1 MGHLRGRTRWVLAVV
16 AALAAVTFLVLPA
29 GPRTVAGPAWRP
41 AAPEVRGVYHIH
53 TTRSDGTGTMDDVA
67 AAAARAGLQFVIVT
81 DHGDGTRRPDPPAYR
96 HGVLC
101 IDAVEIS
108 TDGGHYAA
116 LGLGQTPYPLAGEP
130 RDVVEDVRRLGGFG
144 IVTHPLSPK
153 RGLSWQDWQAG
164 FDGIEWLNG
173 DSVWR
178 DAPRFRL
185 ALAAWTFA
193 FRPVAS
199 LTSLY
204 ARPLALDRADLVAGR
219 RPVVFM
225 AGVDAHARL
234 GARDGRDPNR
244 TSLFLRVP
252 SYETSFEVASLGVR
266 LTKPLTGDAASDGD
280 AVVGAIRAGHVHTVV
295 GGLARPGAFEFAA
308 SSGGVS
314 AGEGDTLALG
324 DAVTIR
330 VRANVPPGG
339 CIVLFHDGR
348 EIARASQEHLVY
360 ASNRRGVYR
369 AEVWLE
375 APRETRPRPW
385 IVGNPIYV
393 GMPEA
398 STATPAIDAGGPAF
412 PVAFDGTSWAV
423 EQGPGSR
430 AALDRTAQDVT
441 LRYGLGDREPPAP
454 SAALVWHSSFDSRAT
469 GLAFVG
475 RADRPMRI
483 SVQVRTSIGGEG
495 RRWQRSVYLDETPR
509 EVMVAFGDMNSV
521 APGGAGPVPVR
532 DLRALRFVVDN
543 VNSLPGSSG
552 QVTLEHVRFI
562 LQR

>member
-1 MGHLRGRTRWVLAVV
+1 MAYLRRRTRWILAVA
-16 AALAAVTFLVLPA
+16 AALAAATFLVLPA
-29 GPRTVAGPAWRP
+29 GPRTLAGPAWRP

-53 TTRSDGTGTMDDVA
+53 TTRSDGSGTMDEVA

-81 DHGDGTRRPDPPAYR
+81 DHGDGTRRPDPSAYR

-116 LGLGQTPYPLAGEP
+116 LGIGQTPYRVAGEP

-153 RGLSWQDWQAG
+153 RGLSWQDWGAE

-204 ARPLALDRADLVAGR
+204 ARPVALDRADLVAGR

-234 GARDGRDPNR
+234 GARGGREPNR
-244 TSLFLRVP
+244 SSLFLRVP
-252 SYETSFEVASLGVR
+252 SYETAFEVASLGVR
-266 LTKPLTGDAASDGD
+266 LAKPLTGDAASDGD
-280 AVVGAIRAGHVHTVV
+280 AVVGAIRAGHVHAVV
-295 GGLARPGAFEFAA
+295 DGLARPGAFEFAA

-314 AGEGDTLALG
+314 AGEGDTMALG

-385 IVGNPIYV
+385 IVGNPVYV
-393 GMPEA
+393 GTPQV
-398 STATPAIDAGGPAF
+398 STAKLAFDAGGPAF
-412 PVAFDGTSWAV
+412 PVAPDGTSWTV
-423 EQGPGSR
+423 ERGPGSR
-430 AALDRTAQDVT
+430 AALDRTAEDIT
-441 LRYGLGDREPPAP
+441 LRYGLADRELPAP
-454 SAALVWHSSFDSRAT
+454 SAALVWRSTVDSRAT

-483 SVQVRTSIGGEG
+483 SVQVRTSAGGEG
-495 RRWQRSVYLDETPR
+495 PRWQRSVYLDETPR
-509 EVMVAFGDMNSV
+509 DVLVAFSDMNPV
-521 APGGAGPVPVR
+521 APGGAGPVSVR
-532 DLRALRFVVDN
+532 DLRALRFVVDT
-543 VNSLPGSSG
+543 VNTTPGSSG
-552 QVTLEHVRFI
+552 QVTFDHIRFVSP
-562 LQR
+562 R

>member
-1 MGHLRGRTRWVLAVV
+1 MAAGV
-16 AALAAVTFLVLPA
+16 ALAAVTFIALPA
-29 GPRTVAGPAWRP
+29 GPRVVPGPGWRP

-81 DHGDGTRRPDPPAYR
+81 DHGDGTRRPDPPSYR

-108 TDGGHYAA
+108 TSGGHYAA
-116 LGLGQTPYPLAGEP
+116 LGIGQTPYPLGGEP
-130 RDVVEDVRRLGGFG
+130 RDVVEDVSRLGGFG

-153 RGLSWQDWQAG
+153 RGLSWQDWRPR

-178 DAPRFRL
+178 DAPRLRL

-204 ARPLALDRADLVAGR
+204 ARPAALDRADQVSVQ

-225 AGVDAHARL
+225 AGADAHARL
-234 GARDGRDPNR
+234 GARDAGPGSR

-252 SYETSFEVASLGVR
+252 SYETAFEVASLVVR
-266 LTKPLTGDAASDGD
+266 LAGPLVGDAASDAD
-280 AVVGAIRAGHVHTVV
+280 SVVGAIRAGHLHTVV
-295 GGLARPGAFEFAA
+295 GGMARPAAFEFAA
-308 SSGGVS
+308 SSGGVTV
-314 AGEGDTLALG
+314 GEGGRGPLA

-339 CIVLFHDGR
+339 CIVLFHDGA
-348 EIARASQEHLVY
+348 EIARALEGSLVY
-360 ASNRRGVYR
+360 ASNRRGAYR
-369 AEVWLE
+369 AEVWLDS
-375 APRETRPRPW
+375 PREGRPRPW
-385 IVGNPIYV
+385 IVGNPVYV
-393 GMPEA
+393 GMPEV
-398 STATPAIDAGGPAF
+398 PAPPPIDAGEPSFA
-412 PVAFDGTSWAV
+412 VATDAPSWTA
-423 EQGPGSR
+423 ERGPGSR
-430 AALDRTAQDVT
+430 AEIDRTAQEIT
-441 LRYGLGDREPPAP
+441 LRYALADRETPAP
-454 SAALVWHSSFDSRAT
+454 SAALVSGSAIDPRAT

-483 SVQVRTSIGGEG
+483 SVQVRTSAGGEG
-495 RRWQRSVYLDETPR
+495 ARWQRSIYLDETPR
-509 EVMVAFGDMNSV
+509 DVVVAFGDMSP
-521 APGGAGPVPVR
+521 AARGAGGRPAVG
-532 DLRALRFVVDN
+532 DLKSAAFAVDT
-543 VNSLPGSSG
+543 VNTRPGSAG
-552 QVTLEHVRFI
+552 QFTLERIRF
-562 LQR
+562 LSKR